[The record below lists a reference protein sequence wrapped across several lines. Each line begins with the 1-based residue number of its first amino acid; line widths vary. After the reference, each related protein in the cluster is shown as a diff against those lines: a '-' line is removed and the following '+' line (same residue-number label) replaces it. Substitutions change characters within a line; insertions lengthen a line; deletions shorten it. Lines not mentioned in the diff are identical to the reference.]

1 MPSSQLS
8 RDEIHRNLDS
18 FRSHWLR
25 ELVEWNEQG
34 LTGEEQKSAQRFW
47 IDLFSCFG
55 VSAARMNLFERN
67 ARRGN
72 TGNTGRIDLF
82 YPGVVI
88 GEAKKPGVEL
98 EVAYEQVLD
107 YLNGG
112 SIRDFEYPRYILC
125 SNFEAFRLVRL
136 GDTDSSFDISFR
148 LSEVVDYLDSLKFLA
163 GYDTVTRAEETRASI
178 QASRLMAELFTAMAG
193 DDVDEAVG
201 DEAPTNIHDEE
212 LRVHETS
219 MYLTR
224 LLFLLFGDD
233 AGLWEADLF
242 TRFVEENTTADNL
255 GPQLNALFEVLN
267 TPENRRRHVPDSMAA
282 FPYVNGAIFAE
293 PMRTQYFTPAMR
305 TALLHACRFN
315 WSEISPAIFGS
326 LFQLVKSKEARRSDG
341 EHYTSEKNILKTLEP
356 LFLTELREKA
366 ERLIASRSTTV
377 KALREFRDSLAD
389 YAFLD
394 PACGSGNFL
403 IVAYRELRKIETDLI
418 VAIRRKEGTLDDMAL
433 DVSFEQKLSIGQF
446 YGIEVNWWPAR
457 IAETAMF
464 LVDHQANKELAQ
476 RIGAAPERL
485 PISITA
491 HIHHANA
498 LAVDWSLVVPEPKG
512 ETLVFGNPPFIGQYT
527 KTKGQKEDMKRVW
540 GKDYDGYL
548 DYVTGWHAQAM
559 KLLSQRKGQFAYVT
573 TNSITQGQP
582 VPELFGP
589 LFREGWRIKFAHRT
603 FSWDSEAPGKAA
615 VHCVIVGFSRG
626 EFKPLLWDYPRV
638 NGEPVSVPV
647 VTGINAYLVDGPNVL
662 VTKRMKPLSSFVSP
676 AVRGSQPTDGGNLII
691 SAEDYEEVSSNSVA
705 AKYLRKFIGS
715 RELVHGL
722 DRWCLWLEDLDPAD
736 VKHAEV
742 LRERIEGCRE
752 FREQSTPSGDAYKL
766 KEIPHLFRPNKHRP
780 LVPYVGI
787 PIHVGESRR
796 YYTVQRF
803 EPEVICSNANFQV
816 RDKDGLL
823 FSLISSSMF
832 LAWQGTIG
840 GRLESR
846 LRFSSTIVWNN
857 FPVPELSTKQR
868 ESIIKAGKK
877 VLEARAL
884 HPERSLAEHYAPLSM
899 APELVKAHEALD
911 REVDKAFGAP
921 RKLTNER
928 QRLELLFSSYQRLT
942 QAA

>member
-1 MPSSQLS
+1 MPTSQLS

-25 ELVEWNEQG
+25 ELEQWKAEG

-125 SNFEAFRLVRL
+125 SNFEQFRLIRL
-136 GDTDSSFDISFR
+136 GDTSFDVTFE
-148 LSEVVDYLDSLKFLA
+148 LSEIVDYLDSLKFLA
-163 GYDTVTRAEETRASI
+163 GYDTVTRDEEARASI

-201 DEAPTNIHDEE
+201 DEAPTNFHDEE

-242 TRFVEENTTADNL
+242 TRFVEENTTPENL

-267 TPENRRRHVPDSMAA
+267 TPEDRRRHVPDSMAA

-326 LFQLVKSKEARRSDG
+326 LFQLVKSKEARRSSG

-366 ERLIASRSTTV
+366 ERLISAKSTGV
-377 KALREFRDSLAD
+377 KDLRAFRDSLAE

-446 YGIEVNWWPAR
+446 YGIELNWWPAR

-464 LVDHQANKELAQ
+464 LVDHQCNKELAQ

-485 PISITA
+485 PIRITA

-498 LAVDWSLVVPEPKG
+498 LAVDWSLVVPEPKS
-512 ETLVFGNPPFIGQYT
+512 ETFVFGNPPFIGQYT
-527 KTKGQKEDMKRVW
+527 KTKEQKEDMKRVW

-559 KLLSQRKGQFAYVT
+559 KLLSQRKGQFSYVT

-582 VPELFGP
+582 VPALFGP

-603 FSWDSEAPGKAA
+603 FAWDSEAPGKAA

-638 NGEPVSVPV
+638 KGEPVAVPV
-647 VTGINAYLVDGPNVL
+647 TTGINAYLVDGPNVL
-662 VTKRMKPLSSFVSP
+662 VTKRSKPLADIPKVTYGSKP
-676 AVRGSQPTDGGNLII
+676 ADGGFLVPKAGVKL
-691 SAEDYEEVSSNSVA
+691 AEDDEIA
-705 AKYLRKFIGS
+705 AQYVRPFVGAKELIHGTA
-715 RELVHGL
+715 RE
-722 DRWCLWLEDLDPAD
+722 CLWLEELDPAD
-736 VKHAEV
+736 VKRSEV

-752 FREQSTPSGDAYKL
+752 FRAQSSPGGDAYKL
-766 KEIPHLFRPNKHRP
+766 KDIPHLFRPNKSRP

-796 YYTVQRF
+796 YYTVQRL

-816 RDKDGLL
+816 EDKDGLL

-832 LAWQGTIG
+832 MAWQGTIG

-846 LRFSSTIVWNN
+846 LRFSNTLVWNT
-857 FPVPELSTKQR
+857 FPVPELSDKQR
-868 ESIIKAGKK
+868 EGIIKAGKK
-877 VLEARAL
+877 VLKAREL
-884 HPERSLAEHYAPLSM
+884 HSERSLAEHYSPLAM
-899 APELVKAHEALD
+899 APELVKAHDALD

-921 RKLTNER
+921 RKLTTEQ
-928 QRLELLFSSYQRLT
+928 QRLALLFKNYEAITERS
-942 QAA
+942 